1 MVENNEDITSKQE
14 WRIRFTET
22 GQKKFRSF
30 GGPQNL
36 SESVFDISVPEQK
49 GRTGANLFDEIL
61 ALGII
66 EICEKCQKFG
76 IDICLEDIQSL
87 KSRENLVAKQKF

>member
-1 MVENNEDITSKQE
+1 MVENNEDITSQQE
-14 WRIRFTET
+14 WKIGFTDT

-30 GGPQNL
+30 GGPQDL
-36 SESVFDISVPEQK
+36 SKWVFDILVPEQK

-87 KSRENLVAKQKF
+87 ESGENLVAKQKF